1 MSSIHDRFEV
11 TTHPAVITPFE
22 DVDDP
27 LIDAD
32 IPHNDYYMFGPPSQ
46 SSDGRNTIN
55 SRSSAG
61 RGRRLSNRTQ
71 LTEPSSIS
79 DMPSDC
85 FPLAQHKKAMPR
97 TSSPQ
102 ISPTKSAS
110 PHRDITAYRS
120 SVVPDENKVKTHHRS
135 HHRPSAPRRSHHTSI
150 VDTPTRFHPDPMPQY
165 SSSSPSHHHLTP
177 SHHSRSQ
184 SRAPLI
190 LLHVTLL
197 PSPSFPYPPH
207 VMQRVLPR
215 STMRAFALL
224 EERLADPVLMTRG
237 LLVAHPRDEMDVL
250 EERVLEGLELRPPRV
265 LKCGHFYGAP
275 SPSST
280 ANDDDDDDE
289 EEAAA
294 NEEEEEEAAAAAA
307 HDKSTHR
314 RDSGVEATMDEE
326 DAAADEITC
335 TTCHAHLPLPAN
347 AVVSETTNTSR
358 WSIKTYA
365 ANGLLA
371 GPGAWAAAWSEM
383 ERIDVAVA
391 PHLTAAQHR
400 ALARAVRE
408 EEEEREEREE
418 REREEEREKDE
429 RARAAA
435 AAAAAE
441 EAKRQEEEERERERE
456 EAEAQAERRREAEA
470 EAAQRAER
478 EAAMEAERVT
488 QRREHEAAMLE
499 AEREALVQAARE
511 EERARAAEAAQL
523 AETQR
528 LRLIGNAALAAA
540 AERRAA
546 EERVE
551 RERKEAV
558 RAERRR
564 ARDERVRSAQAAE
577 KARREL
583 PLGVLLARAAWVVA
597 ADWRNV
603 LIALLAVVVAWG
615 WVVDGGAG
623 GGVGLD
629 ASLVAFDFDPVD
641 HRVFG
646 VDNATAPPPPLETA
660 VVQTSTVVAT
670 ATATHTST
678 AIVTAFVLETLS
690 PATTSTTTVLAEQP
704 SVLPSSSSS
713 SSSSP
718 DVVDADAAFKD
729 AVFAASSDV
738 LASAFEKM
746 QDIVS
751 TLTVAYEEEKEEEE
765 EEGEEEAVSSVAVVV
780 AADDDD
786 DAALFQKDAAFAA
799 SSDVLA
805 SAFEKMQDIISKLTA
820 AYEGEGR
827 DGDGEAVLPV
837 AGLVDVVVPEAAM
850 VEDVCERLGLAYPA
864 CAAGEEALDVAA
876 TAVPGTSVL
885 LGFKYF
891 DPAPVCLAV

>member
-120 SVVPDENKVKTHHRS
+120 SVVPDENKVKTHRRS

-150 VDTPTRFHPDPMPQY
+150 VDTPTRFHPDPTPQY

-275 SPSST
+275 PSST

-294 NEEEEEEAAAAAA
+294 NEEEEEAAAAAA
-307 HDKSTHR
+307 HDKPIHR
-314 RDSGVEATMDEE
+314 RDSGVEATTMDEE
-326 DAAADEITC
+326 DAAEADEITC

-347 AVVSETTNTSR
+347 ANAASSETMTNTR

-408 EEEEREEREE
+408 EEEERE

-441 EAKRQEEEERERERE
+441 EAKRQEEERERERE
-456 EAEAQAERRREAEA
+456 EAEEAERRREA

-478 EAAMEAERVT
+478 ET
-488 QRREHEAAMLE
+488 QRREHE

-603 LIALLAVVVAWG
+603 VIALLAVVVAWG
-615 WVVDGGAG
+615 MMVAG
-623 GGVGLD
+623 GGVGVDLD
-629 ASLVAFDFDPVD
+629 ARLVAFDFEPVD

-646 VDNATAPPPPLETA
+646 VDNATAPPPPLETV
-660 VVQTSTVVAT
+660 VVQTSTVVVAT

-690 PATTSTTTVLAEQP
+690 PAAATTALAEQP
-704 SVLPSSSSS
+704 SVLPSFSSSP
-713 SSSSP
+713 SSSP

-746 QDIVS
+746 QNIVS
-751 TLTVAYEEEKEEEE
+751 ALTVAYEEGKE
-765 EEGEEEAVSSVAVVV
+765 EEEAVSSVAVV
-780 AADDDD
+780 AAADDDDDDDD

-805 SAFEKMQDIISKLTA
+805 SAFEKMQVIISKLA
-820 AYEGEGR
+820 VAYEGEGK
-827 DGDGEAVLPV
+827 DGDGEAVLPG
-837 AGLVDVVVPEAAM
+837 AGLVDVVVVPEATM
-850 VEDVCERLGLAYPA
+850 VVDVCERLGLAYPA

>member
-46 SSDGRNTIN
+46 
-55 SRSSAG
+55 SSAG

-326 DAAADEITC
+326 EDAAADEITC

-408 EEEEREEREE
+408 EGEERE

-429 RARAAA
+429 RARAAAA

-470 EAAQRAER
+470 AQRRAER

-564 ARDERVRSAQAAE
+564 ARDERVRTAQAAE

-690 PATTSTTTVLAEQP
+690 PATTTTTTVLAEQP
-704 SVLPSSSSS
+704 WVLPSSSSS

-729 AVFAASSDV
+729 AVFATSSDV

-765 EEGEEEAVSSVAVVV
+765 EEAVSSVAVV
-780 AADDDD
+780 AAANDDDD
-786 DAALFQKDAAFAA
+786 DDAAALFQKDAAFAA

-805 SAFEKMQDIISKLTA
+805 SAFEKMQVIISALA
-820 AYEGEGR
+820 VAYEGEGR
-827 DGDGEAVLPV
+827 DGDGEAVLPG
-837 AGLVDVVVPEAAM
+837 AGRVDVVVPEATM
-850 VEDVCERLGLAYPA
+850 VVDVCERLGLAYPA
-864 CAAGEEALDVAA
+864 CAAGEEEEAPDVAA
-876 TAVPGTSVL
+876 AVPATSVL
-885 LGFKYF
+885 LGFKHF